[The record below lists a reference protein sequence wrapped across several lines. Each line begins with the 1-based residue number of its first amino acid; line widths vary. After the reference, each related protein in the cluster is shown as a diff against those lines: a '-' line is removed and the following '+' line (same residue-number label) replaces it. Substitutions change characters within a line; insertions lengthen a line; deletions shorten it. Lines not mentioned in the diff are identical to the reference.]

1 MKCFHHHLWMPSCL
15 HVAATSVL
23 LLLNLELVAVD
34 DFDVFFLT
42 HNYCGTEEQYCSS
55 LPWI

>member
-1 MKCFHHHLWMPSCL
+1 MPSCL